1 MAPNK
6 PHYAWASG
14 HILVVLC
21 AARYILAWIT
31 FKSGKSSWWYSI
43 ALLGALLSYGIVVY
57 KSLGAPKE
65 GVQAWVVRALA
76 DENFQ
81 YLGLAL
87 FWFMT
92 KPPVPLAL
100 VPYLT
105 FSAFHVATFIRTTV
119 IPMFFPPT
127 VGANGQPQ
135 PHHFAKKIQVFVK
148 TYYDP
153 SMKLVAY
160 VELGIFA
167 RVVLGVVI
175 LQNSLF
181 TPFAYGFFLRQRYY
195 HSLFTRQAF
204 AKLDETIKMFLQ
216 GPQARGT
223 FPNAPAWYDMFKTYL
238 AKLTFTV
245 IEPAPAPAPAP
256 GTAGS
261 SGTKKTS

>member
-6 PHYAWASG
+6 QHYGWAAG
-14 HILVVLC
+14 HFLMVLC
-21 AARYILAWIT
+21 ATRYILTWVT
-31 FKSGKSSWWYSI
+31 FKSGKYSWWYNF
-43 ALLGALLSYGIVVY
+43 AFAGALLSYGIVVY

-65 GVQAWVVRALA
+65 GVQTWIVRALA

-81 YLGLAL
+81 YLCLAL
-87 FWFMT
+87 FWFTT

-119 IPMFFPPT
+119 IPMVFPPT
-127 VGANGQPQ
+127 PGPNGQLQ
-135 PHHFAKKIQVFVK
+135 SHSFAKTIQVFVK

-160 VELGIFA
+160 VELGIFF
-167 RVVLGVVI
+167 RVLLGVLL

-181 TPFAYGFFLRQRYY
+181 TPIAYGIFLRQRYF

-204 AKLDETIKMFLQ
+204 AKFDETLKNILH
-216 GPQARGT
+216 GPHVQGT
-223 FPNAPAWYDMFKTYL
+223 FPAAPAWYEMFKTYL
-238 AKLTFTV
+238 SKLTFTV
-245 IEPAPAPAPAP
+245 IEPAPVP
-256 GTAGS
+256 GSAGT
-261 SGTKKTS
+261 SGTKKTL

>member
-6 PHYAWASG
+6 QHYAWAAG
-14 HILVVLC
+14 HFLVVLC
-21 AARYILAWIT
+21 AARYILTWIT
-31 FKSGKSSWWYSI
+31 FKSGRYSWWYSF
-43 ALLGALLSYGIVVY
+43 AFAGALLSYGIVVY
-57 KSLGAPKE
+57 KSLGAPRE
-65 GVQAWVVRALA
+65 GVQSWFVRALA

-100 VPYLT
+100 VPYFT
-105 FSAFHVATFIRTTV
+105 FSAFHVATFIRTTA
-119 IPMFFPPT
+119 IPMIFPPT
-127 VGANGQPQ
+127 PGTGQSQ
-135 PHHFAKKIQVFVK
+135 PHWAARNIQIFVK

-167 RVVLGVVI
+167 RVALGVLI

-181 TPFAYGFFLRQRYY
+181 TPFAYAIFLRQRYY

-204 AKLDETIKMFLQ
+204 AKLDETIKAFIQ
-216 GPQARGT
+216 GPQVQGI
-223 FPNAPAWYDMFKTYL
+223 FPAAPAWYDIFKAYL
-238 AKLTFTV
+238 SKFTFTV
-245 IEPAPAPAPAP
+245 IEPVPTP
-256 GTAGS
+256 GTAGAAGS